1 MKVTTD
7 ACLFGAWAATEI
19 EKEKWK
25 MKTCFDIGTGTGLL
39 SLMMTQ
45 KNNILID
52 AIEIDEEAAEQA
64 KENIA
69 ASSWAAQITV
79 IRENVAN
86 CMPAKKYDCII
97 SNPPFYE
104 AEIKSETQNKNIAHH
119 SEELKLNK
127 LFKLIKD
134 HLSENGSFFLLLPS
148 KREKEL
154 PGLLKQHQLYLH
166 KKLLVRQS
174 TGHGI
179 FRIMIK
185 GGHKTHQQETSEM
198 AIKNGSVYTQE
209 FTDLLKDY
217 YLYL

>member
-97 SNPPFYE
+97 SNPPF
-104 AEIKSETQNKNIAHH
+104 
-119 SEELKLNK
+119 
-127 LFKLIKD
+127 
-134 HLSENGSFFLLLPS
+134 
-148 KREKEL
+148 KRS
-154 PGLLKQHQLYLH
+154 
-166 KKLLVRQS
+166 VNS
-174 TGHGI
+174 C
-179 FRIMIK
+179 
-185 GGHKTHQQETSEM
+185 
-198 AIKNGSVYTQE
+198 VYTLP
-209 FTDLLKDY
+209 FFIAISLASCWCVL
-217 YLYL
+217 